1 MLDDPFKSGQLLLP
15 DTPPEAVAAAGEG
28 LSLAASILVA
38 VSVLLFLLA
47 LRSFLNVLP
56 YLSDNILR
64 ARGSAALENSVR
76 VSRDR
81 NLVAA
86 VLLIPAILLLV
97 AAVLLIPAILLIYR
111 YRLFDIARF
120 DTLAPDMRLAAV
132 AGVFL
137 VYLFLRFLLYRWFR
151 PRRRYDD
158 YQMAYRAGYTF
169 FILLMMLALLTVGI
183 CYVLHLS
190 DLTIKTLLLAEA
202 GVMYLLYLFR
212 RGQILSMSCNSLTTF
227 LYLCGLEL
235 LPTALL
241 VVPAVIL

>member
-1 MLDDPFKSGQLLLP
+1 MFDDPFKSGQLLLP

-38 VSVLLFLLA
+38 VSVLLFLVA
-47 LRSFLNVLP
+47 LRSFLSILP
-56 YLSDNILR
+56 YLADNILR

-86 VLLIPAILLLV
+86 VFLIPAV
-97 AAVLLIPAILLIYR
+97 LLIYR
-111 YRLFDIARF
+111 YRLFDIAWF
-120 DTLAPDMRLAAV
+120 DTLSPDMRLAAV
-132 AGVFL
+132 AGVFVGYLL
-137 VYLFLRFLLYRWFR
+137 VRFLLYRWLR

-169 FILLMMLALLTVGI
+169 FILLMMLALTTVGI
-183 CYVLHLS
+183 CSVLGLP
-190 DLTIKTLLLAEA
+190 DLTIKTLLLVET

-227 LYLCGLEL
+227 SYLCGLEL

>member
-15 DTPPEAVAAAGEG
+15 DTPPEAVVATGEN
-28 LSLAASILVA
+28 LSLAASLLVA

-56 YLSDNILR
+56 YLADSILR

-86 VLLIPAILLLV
+86 VF
-97 AAVLLIPAILLIYR
+97 LIPAILLIYR
-111 YRLFDIARF
+111 YRLFDIAWF
-120 DTLAPDMRLAAV
+120 GTLSPDMRLAAV
-132 AGVFL
+132 AGVFI
-137 VYLFLRFLLYRWFR
+137 VYLFIRFLMYRWLR

-158 YQMAYRAGYTF
+158 YQMAYLAGFTF
-169 FILLMMLALLTVGI
+169 FILLMMLALLTVGF
-183 CYVLHLS
+183 CYVFHLS
-190 DLTIKTLLLAEA
+190 DLTIKTFLLVET

>member
-15 DTPPEAVAAAGEG
+15 DTPPETVEAVGEG

-56 YLSDNILR
+56 YLADNLFR

-86 VLLIPAILLLV
+86 VF
-97 AAVLLIPAILLIYR
+97 LIPAILLIYR
-111 YRLFDIARF
+111 YRLFDIAFF
-120 DTLAPDMRLAAV
+120 DTLSPDLRLAAV
-132 AGVFL
+132 AGVFI
-137 VYLFLRFLLYRWFR
+137 VYLLLRFILYRWMR

-169 FILLMMLALLTVGI
+169 FILLMMLALTTVGV
-183 CYVLHLS
+183 CYVLHLP
-190 DLTIKTLLLAEA
+190 DQTIKTFLLVET
-202 GVMYLLYLFR
+202 GVVYLLYLFR

>member
-15 DTPPEAVAAAGEG
+15 DTPPEALATAGEG

-81 NLVAA
+81 NLVAG
-86 VLLIPAILLLV
+86 VF
-97 AAVLLIPAILLIYR
+97 LIPAILLIYR
-111 YRLFDIARF
+111 YRLFDIAPF
-120 DTLAPDMRLAAV
+120 EALSPDMRLLAV
-132 AGVFL
+132 AGVF
-137 VYLFLRFLLYRWFR
+137 VGYLLLRFLLYRWLR

-169 FILLMMLALLTVGI
+169 FILLMMLALTTVGV
-183 CYVLHLS
+183 CYALGLP
-190 DLTIKTLLLAEA
+190 DQTIKTILLVEA
-202 GVMYLLYLFR
+202 GVVYLLYLFR
-212 RGQILSMSCNSLTTF
+212 RGQILSTSCNSLTNF
-227 LYLCGLEL
+227 SYLCGLEL

-241 VVPAVIL
+241 VVPAVVL

>member
-1 MLDDPFKSGQLLLP
+1 MLDDPFNTGRLLLP
-15 DTPPEAVAAAGEG
+15 DTQPGAVAAAGEG
-28 LSLAASILVA
+28 LSLAASLLVA

-56 YLSDNILR
+56 YLADNILR

-86 VLLIPAILLLV
+86 VLLIPAILL
-97 AAVLLIPAILLIYR
+97 IYR
-111 YRLFDIARF
+111 YRLFDIAWF

-132 AGVFL
+132 ACVFL
-137 VYLFLRFLLYRWFR
+137 VYLFLRFILYRWFR

-169 FILLMMLALLTVGI
+169 FILLMILALLTVGV
-183 CYVLHLS
+183 CYILHLS
-190 DLTIKTLLLAEA
+190 DLTIKTILLVES

>member
-1 MLDDPFKSGQLLLP
+1 MLEEPFRSGRLLLP
-15 DTPPEAVAAAGEG
+15 DTPPQAVEAAGEG
-28 LSLAASILVA
+28 LSLVASVLVA

-56 YLSDNILR
+56 YLADNIFR

-81 NLVAA
+81 NLVAT
-86 VLLIPAILLLV
+86 VFLV
-97 AAVLLIPAILLIYR
+97 PAILLIFR
-111 YRLFDIARF
+111 YRLFDIALF
-120 DTLAPDMRLAAV
+120 DALSPDMRLLAV

-137 VYLFLRFLLYRWFR
+137 AYLLVRFLLYRWLR
-151 PRRRYDD
+151 PRRRYDN

-169 FILLMMLALLTVGI
+169 FILLMMLALATVGI
-183 CYVLHLS
+183 CYVLGLP
-190 DLTIKTLLLAEA
+190 DATIKTLLLVES

-227 LYLCGLEL
+227 SYLCGLEL

>member
-28 LSLAASILVA
+28 LSLAASLLVA

-86 VLLIPAILLLV
+86 VFIIPAILLM
-97 AAVLLIPAILLIYR
+97 YR
-111 YRLFDIARF
+111 YRLFDVAWF
-120 DTLAPDMRLAAV
+120 DTLSPDMRLAAI
-132 AGVFL
+132 AGVFV
-137 VYLFLRFLLYRWFR
+137 VYLFIRFLLYRWLR

-158 YQMAYRAGYTF
+158 YQMAHRAGFTF
-169 FILLMMLALLTVGI
+169 FILLMMLALLTVGV
-183 CYVLHLS
+183 CSVLHLS
-190 DLTIKTLLLAEA
+190 DLTIKTILLAET

-227 LYLCGLEL
+227 SYLCGLEL

>member
-1 MLDDPFKSGQLLLP
+1 MFDDPFKSGRLLLP

-47 LRSFLNVLP
+47 LRSFLSVLP
-56 YLSDNILR
+56 YLADNILR

-86 VLLIPAILLLV
+86 VF
-97 AAVLLIPAILLIYR
+97 LIPAILLIYR
-111 YRLFDIARF
+111 YRLFDIAYF
-120 DTLAPDMRLAAV
+120 DTLSPDLRLAAV
-132 AGVFL
+132 AGVFIG
-137 VYLFLRFLLYRWFR
+137 YLLIRFLLYRWLR

-169 FILLMMLALLTVGI
+169 FILLMMLALTTVGI
-183 CYVLHLS
+183 CYVLRLP
-190 DLTIKTLLLAEA
+190 DETVKTLLLVES
-202 GVMYLLYLFR
+202 GVMYLLYLVR

-227 LYLCGLEL
+227 SYLCGLEL
-235 LPTALL
+235 LPTALM
-241 VVPAVIL
+241 VVPAVVL

>member
-1 MLDDPFKSGQLLLP
+1 MQYDPFKSGQLLLP
-15 DTPPEAVAAAGEG
+15 DSPPEALEAAGEG
-28 LSLAASILVA
+28 LSLAASLLVA

-56 YLSDNILR
+56 YLADNIFR

-86 VLLIPAILLLV
+86 VF
-97 AAVLLIPAILLIYR
+97 LIPAILLIYR
-111 YRLFDIARF
+111 YRLIDISYF
-120 DTLAPDMRLAAV
+120 NTLSPDMRLLAV
-132 AGVFL
+132 AGVFIGFL
-137 VYLFLRFLLYRWFR
+137 LLRFLLYRWMR

-169 FILLMMLALLTVGI
+169 FILLMMLALTTVGV
-183 CYVLHLS
+183 CYVLRLP
-190 DLTIKTLLLAEA
+190 DLTIKTLLLVEA

-212 RGQILSMSCNSLTTF
+212 RTQILSMSCNSLTTF

-235 LPTALL
+235 LPTALM
-241 VVPAVIL
+241 VVPAAIL

>member
-28 LSLAASILVA
+28 LSLAASLLVA

-86 VLLIPAILLLV
+86 VF
-97 AAVLLIPAILLIYR
+97 VLPAILLIYR
-111 YRLFDIARF
+111 YRLFDIAWL
-120 DTLAPDMRLAAV
+120 DTLTPDLRLAAI
-132 AGVFL
+132 AAVFVL
-137 VYLFLRFLLYRWFR
+137 YLIVRFLMYRWLR

-158 YQMAYRAGYTF
+158 YQMAYRAGFTF
-169 FILLMMLALLTVGI
+169 FILLMILALLTVGI

-190 DLTIKTLLLAEA
+190 DLTVKTILLVET

-227 LYLCGLEL
+227 SYLCGLEL

>member
-15 DTPPEAVAAAGEG
+15 DTPPEAVQAAGEG

-56 YLSDNILR
+56 YLADNIFR

-81 NLVAA
+81 NLVAT
-86 VLLIPAILLLV
+86 VFLV
-97 AAVLLIPAILLIYR
+97 PAILLIFR
-111 YRLFDIARF
+111 YRLFDIAPF
-120 DTLAPDMRLAAV
+120 DALSPDMRLLAI

-137 VYLFLRFLLYRWFR
+137 GYLLVRFLLYRWLR
-151 PRRRYDD
+151 PRRRYDN

-169 FILLMMLALLTVGI
+169 FILLMMLALVTVGV
-183 CYVLHLS
+183 CYVLRLP
-190 DLTIKTLLLAEA
+190 DLTVKTFLLVET
-202 GVMYLLYLFR
+202 GVMYLLYLVR
-212 RGQILSMSCNSLTTF
+212 RGQILSTSCNTLTTF
-227 LYLCGLEL
+227 SYLCGLEL

>member
-1 MLDDPFKSGQLLLP
+1 MLEEPFRSGRLLLP
-15 DTPPEAVAAAGEG
+15 DTPPQAVEAAGEG
-28 LSLAASILVA
+28 LSLVASLLVA

-56 YLSDNILR
+56 YLADNIFR

-81 NLVAA
+81 NLVAT
-86 VLLIPAILLLV
+86 VFLV
-97 AAVLLIPAILLIYR
+97 PAILLIFR
-111 YRLFDIARF
+111 YRLFDIAFF
-120 DTLAPDMRLAAV
+120 DALSPDMRLLAV

-137 VYLFLRFLLYRWFR
+137 AYLLVRFLLYRWLR
-151 PRRRYDD
+151 PRRRYDN

-169 FILLMMLALLTVGI
+169 FILLMMLALVTVGV
-183 CYVLHLS
+183 CYVLRLP
-190 DLTIKTLLLAEA
+190 DLTVKTLLLVET

-212 RGQILSMSCNSLTTF
+212 RGQILSTSCNTLTTF

>member
-15 DTPPEAVAAAGEG
+15 DTPPEAVAVTGEG

-47 LRSFLNVLP
+47 LRSFLSVLP

-86 VLLIPAILLLV
+86 VFI
-97 AAVLLIPAILLIYR
+97 IPAILLIYR
-111 YRLFDIARF
+111 YRLFDIAWF
-120 DTLAPDMRLAAV
+120 DTLSPDLRLAAV
-132 AGVFL
+132 AGVFI
-137 VYLFLRFLLYRWFR
+137 VYLLLRFVMYRWLR

-158 YQMAYRAGYTF
+158 YQMAYRAGFTF
-169 FILLMMLALLTVGI
+169 FILLMILALTTVGV
-183 CYVLHLS
+183 CYVLRLP
-190 DLTIKTLLLAEA
+190 DATIKTLLLVEA

-227 LYLCGLEL
+227 SYLCGLEL

>member
-1 MLDDPFKSGQLLLP
+1 MIDEPFKSGQLLLP

-47 LRSFLNVLP
+47 LRSFLSVLP
-56 YLSDNILR
+56 YLADNILR

-86 VLLIPAILLLV
+86 VF
-97 AAVLLIPAILLIYR
+97 LIPAILLIYR
-111 YRLFDIARF
+111 YRLFDIAYF
-120 DTLAPDMRLAAV
+120 DTLSPDLRLAAV
-132 AGVFL
+132 AGVFIG
-137 VYLFLRFLLYRWFR
+137 YLLIRFLLYRWLR

-169 FILLMMLALLTVGI
+169 FILLMMLALATVGI
-183 CYVLHLS
+183 CYVLGLP
-190 DLTIKTLLLAEA
+190 DATIKTLLLVES

-227 LYLCGLEL
+227 SYLCGLEL
-235 LPTALL
+235 LPTALM

>member
-1 MLDDPFKSGQLLLP
+1 MFDDPFKSGQLLLP

-38 VSVLLFLLA
+38 VSVLLFLVA
-47 LRSFLNVLP
+47 LRSFLSVLP

-86 VLLIPAILLLV
+86 VFLVPAILLM
-97 AAVLLIPAILLIYR
+97 YR
-111 YRLFDIARF
+111 YRLFDIAYF
-120 DTLAPDMRLAAV
+120 DSLSQDMRLAAV

-137 VYLFLRFLLYRWFR
+137 GYLFLRFLLYRWMR

-169 FILLMMLALLTVGI
+169 FILLMMLALTTVGV
-183 CYVLHLS
+183 CYVLRLP
-190 DLTIKTLLLAEA
+190 DQTVKTVLLAET
-202 GVMYLLYLFR
+202 GVMYLLYLVR

-227 LYLCGLEL
+227 SYLCGLEL

>member
-1 MLDDPFKSGQLLLP
+1 MQYEPFQSGQLLLP
-15 DTPPEAVAAAGEG
+15 DTPPDALASAGEG
-28 LSLAASILVA
+28 LSMVASILVA

-56 YLSDNILR
+56 YLADGIFR

-86 VLLIPAILLLV
+86 VFLIPAILV
-97 AAVLLIPAILLIYR
+97 IYR
-111 YRLFDIARF
+111 YRLVDVGLF
-120 DTLAPDMRLAAV
+120 DTLTPDMRLLAV
-132 AGVFL
+132 AGVF
-137 VYLFLRFLLYRWFR
+137 VGYLFIRFLLYRWMK

-169 FILLMMLALLTVGI
+169 FILLMMLVLVTVGV
-183 CYVLHLS
+183 CYILQLPDETV
-190 DLTIKTLLLAEA
+190 KTVILIET
-202 GVMYLLYLFR
+202 GVMFFLYLVR
-212 RGQILSMSCNSLTTF
+212 RGQILSLSCKPLTTF

-235 LPTALL
+235 LPAAL
-241 VVPAVIL
+241 VVLPAAIL

>member
-15 DTPPEAVAAAGEG
+15 DTPPETVGAVGEG

-56 YLSDNILR
+56 YLSDNLFR

-86 VLLIPAILLLV
+86 VF
-97 AAVLLIPAILLIYR
+97 LIPAILLIYR
-111 YRLFDIARF
+111 YRLFDIAFF
-120 DTLAPDMRLAAV
+120 DTLSPDMRLAAV
-132 AGVFL
+132 AGVFI
-137 VYLFLRFLLYRWFR
+137 VYLLLRFILYRWMR

-169 FILLMMLALLTVGI
+169 FILLMMLALTTVGV
-183 CYVLHLS
+183 CYILHLP
-190 DLTIKTLLLAEA
+190 DQTIKTILLVET
-202 GVMYLLYLFR
+202 GVVYLLYLFR
-212 RGQILSMSCNSLTTF
+212 RGQILSTSCNSLTKF
-227 LYLCGLEL
+227 SYLCGLEL

>member
-1 MLDDPFKSGQLLLP
+1 MQYEPFQTGRLLLP
-15 DTPPEAVAAAGEG
+15 DTPPDAVEAAGDG
-28 LSLAASILVA
+28 LSMAASLLVA

-56 YLSDNILR
+56 YLADNIFR

-86 VLLIPAILLLV
+86 VFV
-97 AAVLLIPAILLIYR
+97 IPAILLIYR
-111 YRLFDIARF
+111 YRLFDIAWF
-120 DTLAPDMRLAAV
+120 DTLSPDMRLAAV
-132 AGVFL
+132 AGVFV
-137 VYLFLRFLLYRWFR
+137 VYLFIRFLLYRWFR

>member
-28 LSLAASILVA
+28 LSLAASLLVA

-56 YLSDNILR
+56 YLSDSILR

-86 VLLIPAILLLV
+86 VLLIPAILL
-97 AAVLLIPAILLIYR
+97 IFR
-111 YRLFDIARF
+111 YRLFDIAWF
-120 DTLAPDMRLAAV
+120 DTLTPDMRLAA
-132 AGVFL
+132 ARRGVL
-137 VYLFLRFLLYRWFR
+137 LYLFLRFILYRWFR

-169 FILLMMLALLTVGI
+169 FILLMILALLTVGV

-190 DLTIKTLLLAEA
+190 DLTVKTILLVES

-227 LYLCGLEL
+227 SYLCGLEL

>member
-15 DTPPEAVAAAGEG
+15 DTPPEVVETAGEG
-28 LSLAASILVA
+28 LSLAASLLVA

-47 LRSFLNVLP
+47 LRSFLSILP
-56 YLSDNILR
+56 YLADNIFR

-86 VLLIPAILLLV
+86 VF
-97 AAVLLIPAILLIYR
+97 LIPAILLIFR
-111 YRLFDIARF
+111 YRLIDIDF
-120 DTLAPDMRLAAV
+120 FNTLGPDMRLLAV

-137 VYLFLRFLLYRWFR
+137 GFLLLRFLLYLWLK

-158 YQMAYRAGYTF
+158 YQMSYRAGYTF
-169 FILLMMLALLTVGI
+169 FILLMMLALMTVGV
-183 CYVLHLS
+183 CYVLGLP
-190 DLTIKTLLLAEA
+190 DLTIKTLLLVET
-202 GVMYLLYLFR
+202 GVVYLVYLLR
-212 RGQILSMSCNSLTTF
+212 RAQILSMSCNSLTTF

-235 LPTALL
+235 LPAALL
-241 VVPAVIL
+241 VIPAVIL

>member
-1 MLDDPFKSGQLLLP
+1 MQYEPFQSGQLLLP
-15 DTPPEAVAAAGEG
+15 DTPQETLASVGEG
-28 LSLAASILVA
+28 LSMAASILVA

-56 YLSDNILR
+56 YLSDGIFR

-86 VLLIPAILLLV
+86 VFLIPAILV
-97 AAVLLIPAILLIYR
+97 IYR
-111 YRLFDIARF
+111 YRLFDIGLF
-120 DTLAPDMRLAAV
+120 GSLSPDMRLLAV
-132 AGVFL
+132 AGVF
-137 VYLFLRFLLYRWFR
+137 VGYLLIRFILYRWMK

-169 FILLMMLALLTVGI
+169 FILLMILALTTVGI
-183 CYVLHLS
+183 CSVLGLP
-190 DLTIKTLLLAEA
+190 DLTIKTLLLVET

-227 LYLCGLEL
+227 SYLCGLEL

>member
-1 MLDDPFKSGQLLLP
+1 MLDDPFTSGQLLLP
-15 DTPPEAVAAAGEG
+15 DTPPDAVAAAGEG
-28 LSLAASILVA
+28 LSLAASLLVA

-56 YLSDNILR
+56 YLSDSLFR

-86 VLLIPAILLLV
+86 VFI
-97 AAVLLIPAILLIYR
+97 IPAILLIYR
-111 YRLFDIARF
+111 YRLFDIAYF
-120 DTLAPDMRLAAV
+120 ETLSPDMRLLAV
-132 AGVFL
+132 AGVFIG
-137 VYLFLRFLLYRWFR
+137 YLLLRYLLYRWLR

-158 YQMAYRAGYTF
+158 YQMAYRAGFTF
-169 FILLMMLALLTVGI
+169 FILLMMLALVTVGI
-183 CYVLHLS
+183 CYVLGLS
-190 DLTIKTLLLAEA
+190 DLTVKTFLLVEA
-202 GVMYLLYLFR
+202 GVMYLVYLFR
-212 RGQILSMSCNSLTTF
+212 RGEILSTSCNSLTTF
-227 LYLCGLEL
+227 SYLCGLEL